1 MPCQL
6 PAAESIAADVRR
18 ALAEDVGSG
27 DLTAALI
34 PLSRQVHA
42 RVISREEAILCGK
55 AWFDQSFLQLD
66 AGIRIDWMARDG
78 AHLRPGQTLCELH
91 GPARKLLTGERTALN
106 FLQTLSGTA
115 TMTYRY
121 AEAMGT
127 PNVRLLDTRKTLPGL
142 RLAQKY
148 AVCCGGGKNHRMG
161 LYDAF
166 LIKENHIAAAGSIDA
181 AVRQAR
187 QLSSPHTPVEVE
199 VETLDELDTA
209 IAAGADILLL
219 DNMTTEQLRQA
230 VTRVAGR
237 VKLEAS
243 GNITLD
249 NIHTVAATGVDYV
262 STGAITKHL
271 VAIDLS
277 MRFLPD

>member
-1 MPCQL
+1 M
-6 PAAESIAADVRR
+6 RR